1 MNTITLTLF
10 TILSGTYLVLSIL
23 AGQAPEF
30 PAVIIKAAATASLL
44 FATVRTLLHTKS
56 GGRIN
61 KPLAI
66 VLVGLPWCI
75 AGDVFLG
82 IPGDKF
88 FLPGLA
94 SFLIGYAIFAVS
106 LVSRLSLLR
115 YGLMLIPALIPGG
128 LFLAWFTLPQDLVW
142 PVRIFIAVQTAF
154 LAAGFS
160 MLRSRAGLAA
170 GFGAILLYASDAVI
184 GIGRFTPALPPGP
197 LFEVLVLAPYFGGLY
212 LFVSGSVRLARESTA
227 E

>member
-1 MNTITLTLF
+1 MH
-10 TILSGTYLVLSIL
+10 TILLAIFATLSGVYIGLSAL

-30 PAVIIKAAATASLL
+30 PAVLIKAFATTSLFL
-44 FATVRTLLHTKS
+44 FAGRTYLHSKAR
-56 GGRIN
+56 GRRDT
-61 KPLAI
+61 PLAI
-66 VLVGLPWCI
+66 VLAGLPWCI
-75 AGDVFLG
+75 AGDIFLG
-82 IPGDKF
+82 IPGDSW

-94 SFLIGYAIFAVS
+94 AFLIGYAIFAVS
-106 LVSRLSLLR
+106 LVARLPLLR